1 MTGRGRGVHGTADH
15 NDGVPRPS
23 VIALSVLF
31 TTAGVAHFAKPDFFE
46 SIVPDWFPDRRFA
59 NYASGAAEIAL
70 GLGLLSPRTRRVSAL
85 GLTALTASVFPANVD
100 MAVNKVEV
108 KPVDGRLTR
117 QVGTARGPANWIRL
131 PLQAPLAWL
140 LWREAKRRE

>member
-1 MTGRGRGVHGTADH
+1 MSM
-15 NDGVPRPS
+15 PRPS
-23 VIALSVLF
+23 VIAASLLF

-46 SIVPDWFPDRRFA
+46 SIVPDWFPNRRLA

-70 GLGLLSPRTRRVSAL
+70 GVGLLSPRTRRISAF
-85 GLTALTASVFPANVD
+85 ALTGLVGAVFPANID

-117 QVGTARGPANWIRL
+117 HVGSASGPVNWLRL
-131 PLQAPLAWL
+131 PLQVPLAWW
-140 LWREAKRRE
+140 LWREARRR